1 MSQNLILGKKM
12 LKLFKTVFFAIALVS
27 LANAN
32 SQISDKEIK
41 EIEALKLF
49 KDAGVK
55 IQKGVLAEGMYLLNV
70 NVRGK
75 ADKIYLTQ
83 DKKYLI
89 AGDVIDTNTRM
100 ALTIPDLPVDLTP
113 TLGKEA
119 FTFGKGKD
127 EYVLFTD
134 PECPYCKKFES
145 YFSQIEDKV
154 KIRVFFFPLDFHKNA
169 KDISMYIMSQKSYED
184 KVKAM
189 TTTTKDSEGFKNRK
203 YKDGELEKLKANLD
217 EQIKIGTS
225 LGVRGTPSVYDKN
238 GNKVSWAAMLQGFG
252 IVVK

>member
-1 MSQNLILGKKM
+1 M
-12 LKLFKTVFFAIALVS
+12 LKLMKTIFVLFAVVS
-27 LANAN
+27 FANAATKL
-32 SQISDKEIK
+32 SDKEVK
-41 EIEALKLF
+41 EIESLKLF
-49 KDAGVK
+49 QGAQVKVKQGYDADS
-55 IQKGVLAEGMYLLNV
+55 LYLLNV
-70 NVRGK
+70 TVKGK
-75 ADKIYLTQ
+75 ADKVFLTK

-89 AGDVIDTNTRM
+89 AGDVISTNDGRP
-100 ALTIPDLPVDLTP
+100 LEVPVDLAP

-154 KIRVFFFPLDFHKNA
+154 KIRVFFFPLEMHKNA
-169 KDISMYIMSQKSYED
+169 KDISLYIMSQNSYED

-189 TTTTKDSEGFKNRK
+189 TTTTKDTPAFVNRK
-203 YKDGELEKLKANLD
+203 IDKAELEKLEKDLS
-217 EQIKIGTS
+217 EQMTIAKH
-225 LGVRGTPSVYDKN
+225 LGIRGTPSVFNTAGEKI
-238 GNKVSWAAMLQGFG
+238 SWAEMLQGFG

>member
-1 MSQNLILGKKM
+1 M
-12 LKLFKTVFFAIALVS
+12 LKLFKTIFVALALIS
-27 LANAN
+27 FANAN

-55 IQKGVLAEGMYLLNV
+55 VNRGFTADGMYLLNV
-70 NVRGK
+70 SVRGK
-75 ADKIYLTQ
+75 SDKVYLTK

-89 AGDVIDTNTRM
+89 AGDVINANTRM
-100 ALTIPDLPVDLTP
+100 PLVVPDLPVDIKP

-145 YFSQIEDKV
+145 YFHQIEDKV
-154 KIRVFFFPLDFHKNA
+154 KIRVFFYPLDFHKNA
-169 KDISMYIMSQKSYED
+169 KDISLFIMSQKSYED

-189 TTTTKDSEGFKNRK
+189 TTTTKDSEDFKNRK
-203 YKDGELEKLKANLD
+203 IENAELEKLQKHLAEQMEIAN
-217 EQIKIGTS
+217 K
-225 LGVRGTPSVYDKN
+225 LGVRGTPAVFDKK
-238 GNKVSWAAMLQGFG
+238 GNKVSWAAMLQAYG
-252 IVVK
+252 ITVQ

>member
-1 MSQNLILGKKM
+1 MFKL
-12 LKLFKTVFFAIALVS
+12 LKVVFIIGALVTF
-27 LANAN
+27 ANAAEKL
-32 SQISDKEIK
+32 SDKEIK

-49 KDAGVK
+49 QGAQVK
-55 IQKGVLAEGMYLLNV
+55 VLRGFDSGDMYLLNV
-70 NVRGK
+70 NVRGQ
-75 ADKIYLTQ
+75 ATKIYLTK

-89 AGDVIDTNTRM
+89 SGDVVDTNTGRPV
-100 ALTIPDLPVDLTP
+100 TVPDMPVDLTP
-113 TLGKEA
+113 TIGKEA

-145 YFSQIEDKV
+145 YFKQIEDKV
-154 KIRVFFFPLDFHKNA
+154 KIRVFFFPLDFHKSA
-169 KDISMYIMSQKSYED
+169 KDISLYIMSQKSYED

-189 TTTTKDSEGFKNRK
+189 TTVKADSKDFVNRK
-203 YKDGELEKLKANLD
+203 IDKKELEKLEKHLASQM
-217 EQIKIGTS
+217 EIAKH
-225 LGVRGTPSVYDKN
+225 LGVSGTPSVFDKN

>member
-1 MSQNLILGKKM
+1 M
-12 LKLFKTVFFAIALVS
+12 LKLLKAIFIALTIVS
-27 LANAN
+27 VASAATK
-32 SQISDKEIK
+32 ISEKEIN
-41 EIEALKLF
+41 EMNSLPLF
-49 KDAGVK
+49 KGAQININQAYDA
-55 IQKGVLAEGMYLLNV
+55 QSLYLLNV
-70 NVRGK
+70 TIRGK
-75 ADKIYLTQ
+75 ADSIFLTK
-83 DKKYLI
+83 DKKYII
-89 AGDVIDTNTRM
+89 AGDVISTQDGRP
-100 ALTIPDLPVDLTP
+100 LEVPVDLSS

-169 KDISMYIMSQKSYED
+169 KDISLFIMSQNSYEE

-189 TTTTKDSEGFKNRK
+189 TTTTKDSTEFKNRK
-203 YKDGELEKLKANLD
+203 IKKEKLEKLEKHLK
-217 EQIKIGTS
+217 EQMKIAAS

-238 GNKVSWAAMLQGFG
+238 GNKVSWALMLQNYG
-252 IVVK
+252 IEIK